1 MWITTDLV
9 ETGIIILI
17 AAVSLIQVQ
26 FHQKVFWLL
35 ENVLWKKNR
44 YKILLRLS
52 FGRSLYTT
60 MLSFFFKKCVLFLAV
75 AKSEGGLPCPERTL
89 ATNSF

>member
-9 ETGIIILI
+9 ESGIIILI

-35 ENVLWKKNR
+35 ENVLWKKIT
-44 YKILLRLS
+44 KIRISLRLS

-60 MLSFFFKKCVLFLAV
+60 VPSFSL
-75 AKSEGGLPCPERTL
+75 KSVFY
-89 ATNSF
+89 S